1 MKTFFVN
8 NDIIEEVEVSA
19 GRTNI
24 LIYAM
29 YDGVVV
35 EKHKVF
41 TNMVN
46 MYHLEAYIEELT
58 YGTKLSKDILKYIK
72 SKI

>member
-1 MKTFFVN
+1 MKTFAVN

-19 GRTNI
+19 GKTNI
-24 LIYAM
+24 IIYAM
-29 YDGVVV
+29 YDGLVV

-46 MYHLEAYIEELT
+46 MYHLESYLEELT
-58 YGTKLSKDILKYIK
+58 YGTNLAKDIIQYIK